1 MNFKFTQRFCNKFCF
16 MCTPY
21 SFTNNQSVQTHYRC
35 TTQSQGWINQK
46 ADKTK
51 CIQRKRLSTKVKMKA
66 WAVRNQQEIARAYE
80 SLIQALPKM
89 ILNTVEAA

>member
-1 MNFKFTQRFCNKFCF
+1 
-16 MCTPY
+16 
-21 SFTNNQSVQTHYRC
+21 
-35 TTQSQGWINQK
+35 
-46 ADKTK
+46 
-51 CIQRKRLSTKVKMKA
+51 MKA